1 MFLMNGF
8 SDKVKQKLG
17 YYVYALADPRDN
29 KIFYIGKGINNRIF
43 QHEEKLDNSNKSNR
57 IKEILSSGNKIKK
70 LIISYGLSE
79 KEAFVAESALINIM
93 NYIDSQS
100 LTNVVS
106 GHHTAPV
113 ITAEDFEKIYGAE
126 ILSKEDIFHNLL
138 IVKINSLYKYDMS
151 DSQVMECARGHW
163 IIDTKR
169 AENCDYLIAV
179 NHGLIVGVYENMK
192 WYSSGV
198 ETPFYPRLCKENL
211 SRSNR
216 KYCTCQAVN
225 KPNIYINKNIADLV
239 NMTQNPISYINGRKN
254 TAKVLKPY
262 YEKFINNSMDIHDFE
277 MNFGNDLVKM
287 GFKLGSFN
295 DSKYEYNNKNILN
308 ITDYKQ
314 LKKMLKHTDYSTA
327 TSLLIS
333 KWRYI
338 THWSYMDYQQEK
350 DLPFFKAVIER
361 IFELS
366 E

>member
-1 MFLMNGF
+1 MNGF

-126 ILSKEDIFHNLL
+126 ILSKEDIFRNLL

-179 NHGLIVGVYENMK
+179 NHGLIV
-192 WYSSGV
+192 
-198 ETPFYPRLCKENL
+198 
-211 SRSNR
+211 
-216 KYCTCQAVN
+216 
-225 KPNIYINKNIADLV
+225 
-239 NMTQNPISYINGRKN
+239 
-254 TAKVLKPY
+254 
-262 YEKFINNSMDIHDFE
+262 
-277 MNFGNDLVKM
+277 
-287 GFKLGSFN
+287 
-295 DSKYEYNNKNILN
+295 
-308 ITDYKQ
+308 
-314 LKKMLKHTDYSTA
+314 
-327 TSLLIS
+327 
-333 KWRYI
+333 
-338 THWSYMDYQQEK
+338 
-350 DLPFFKAVIER
+350 
-361 IFELS
+361 
-366 E
+366 

>member
-1 MFLMNGF
+1 MFFMNGF

-138 IVKINSLYKYDMS
+138 IVKINSLYK
-151 DSQVMECARGHW
+151 
-163 IIDTKR
+163 
-169 AENCDYLIAV
+169 
-179 NHGLIVGVYENMK
+179 
-192 WYSSGV
+192 
-198 ETPFYPRLCKENL
+198 
-211 SRSNR
+211 
-216 KYCTCQAVN
+216 
-225 KPNIYINKNIADLV
+225 
-239 NMTQNPISYINGRKN
+239 
-254 TAKVLKPY
+254 
-262 YEKFINNSMDIHDFE
+262 
-277 MNFGNDLVKM
+277 
-287 GFKLGSFN
+287 
-295 DSKYEYNNKNILN
+295 
-308 ITDYKQ
+308 
-314 LKKMLKHTDYSTA
+314 
-327 TSLLIS
+327 
-333 KWRYI
+333 
-338 THWSYMDYQQEK
+338 
-350 DLPFFKAVIER
+350 
-361 IFELS
+361 
-366 E
+366 

>member
-126 ILSKEDIFHNLL
+126 ILSKEDIFRNLL

-198 ETPFYPRLCKENL
+198 ETPFYPRLCKEN
-211 SRSNR
+211 
-216 KYCTCQAVN
+216 QAVN

-239 NMTQNPISYINGRKN
+239 NMTQNPVSYINGRKN

-308 ITDYKQ
+308 ITDY
-314 LKKMLKHTDYSTA
+314 STA

-338 THWSYMDYQQEK
+338 THWSCMDYQQEK

>member
-1 MFLMNGF
+1 MNGF

-79 KEAFVAESALINIM
+79 KEAFVAESTLINIM

-126 ILSKEDIFHNLL
+126 ILSKEDIFRNLL

-239 NMTQNPISYINGRKN
+239 NMTQNPIS
-254 TAKVLKPY
+254 
-262 YEKFINNSMDIHDFE
+262 
-277 MNFGNDLVKM
+277 
-287 GFKLGSFN
+287 
-295 DSKYEYNNKNILN
+295 
-308 ITDYKQ
+308 
-314 LKKMLKHTDYSTA
+314 
-327 TSLLIS
+327 
-333 KWRYI
+333 
-338 THWSYMDYQQEK
+338 
-350 DLPFFKAVIER
+350 
-361 IFELS
+361 
-366 E
+366 

>member
-1 MFLMNGF
+1 
-8 SDKVKQKLG
+8 
-17 YYVYALADPRDN
+17 
-29 KIFYIGKGINNRIF
+29 
-43 QHEEKLDNSNKSNR
+43 
-57 IKEILSSGNKIKK
+57 
-70 LIISYGLSE
+70 
-79 KEAFVAESALINIM
+79 M

-126 ILSKEDIFHNLL
+126 ILSKEDIFRNLL

-225 KPNIYINKNIADLV
+225 KPNIYINKTL
-239 NMTQNPISYINGRKN
+239 PI
-254 TAKVLKPY
+254 
-262 YEKFINNSMDIHDFE
+262 
-277 MNFGNDLVKM
+277 
-287 GFKLGSFN
+287 
-295 DSKYEYNNKNILN
+295 
-308 ITDYKQ
+308 
-314 LKKMLKHTDYSTA
+314 
-327 TSLLIS
+327 
-333 KWRYI
+333 
-338 THWSYMDYQQEK
+338 
-350 DLPFFKAVIER
+350 
-361 IFELS
+361 
-366 E
+366 

>member
-1 MFLMNGF
+1 MNGF

-192 WYSSGV
+192 WYSSCV
-198 ETPFYPRLCKENL
+198 ETTFYPRLCKENL

-216 KYCTCQAVN
+216 
-225 KPNIYINKNIADLV
+225 
-239 NMTQNPISYINGRKN
+239 
-254 TAKVLKPY
+254 
-262 YEKFINNSMDIHDFE
+262 
-277 MNFGNDLVKM
+277 
-287 GFKLGSFN
+287 
-295 DSKYEYNNKNILN
+295 
-308 ITDYKQ
+308 
-314 LKKMLKHTDYSTA
+314 
-327 TSLLIS
+327 
-333 KWRYI
+333 
-338 THWSYMDYQQEK
+338 
-350 DLPFFKAVIER
+350 
-361 IFELS
+361 
-366 E
+366 

>member
-1 MFLMNGF
+1 MNGF

-17 YYVYALADPRDN
+17 YYVYALADTRDN

-126 ILSKEDIFHNLL
+126 ILSKEDIFRNLL

-308 ITDYKQ
+308 ITDYNQ